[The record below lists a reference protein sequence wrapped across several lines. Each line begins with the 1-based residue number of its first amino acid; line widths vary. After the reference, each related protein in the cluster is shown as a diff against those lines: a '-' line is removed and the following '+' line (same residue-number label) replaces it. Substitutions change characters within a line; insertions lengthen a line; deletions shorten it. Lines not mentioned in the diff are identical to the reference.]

1 MADSA
6 DGIGKDGGYISK
18 DYKLKNICHENI
30 IVPND
35 RLWPN
40 ELDITKIVQR

>member
-6 DGIGKDGGYISK
+6 DGIGKDGGYSK
-18 DYKLKNICHENI
+18 DYKLNNICHENI
-30 IVPND
+30 LVPID

-40 ELDITKIVQR
+40 ELDMTKIVEW

>member
-6 DGIGKDGGYISK
+6 DGIGKDGGYFQ
-18 DYKLKNICHENI
+18 DYKLNNTCHENI
-30 IVPND
+30 IVPIV

-40 ELDITKIVQR
+40 ELDMTKFVQW

>member
-6 DGIGKDGGYISK
+6 DGIGKDGDISK
-18 DYKLKNICHENI
+18 DYKLNDICHENI
-30 IVPND
+30 IVPID

-40 ELDITKIVQR
+40 ELDMTKIV

>member
-6 DGIGKDGGYISK
+6 DGIKKDGGYFQGL
-18 DYKLKNICHENI
+18 KLNNICHEYI
-30 IVPND
+30 IVPID

-40 ELDITKIVQR
+40 ELDMTKIVRW